1 MKIGRIRGEIPT
13 RVTSCFSEGQAP
25 FFFFFFTS
33 AVFVRITDFK
43 VEEIAFRMDITHRF

>member
-1 MKIGRIRGEIPT
+1 MKIGRIQGEIPT
-13 RVTSCFSEGQAP
+13 RVRAVFLKVRP
-25 FFFFFFTS
+25 PFFFFFTS